1 MISHFSRTIS
11 VDTRI
16 AGLHVQ
22 SHKPKAHCQRLLFNS
37 QSRELMH
44 CVTFVFLPAMKER
57 ATPRWLDV
65 LWLIF
70 LGGLALIPPV
80 AELHKQEFLLII
92 GIFQLLENRF
102 VQLAGKPGPALAV
115 LIKITLATVLINHT
129 GAEAAIN
136 SDYYPIYYLPVMTA
150 AMYFGPLGTLL
161 WTLAASAAYSA
172 YLIQA
177 NQKFTIT
184 ANSISELLMR
194 VLFFFFVAMTVNRFV
209 MQYRLQVR
217 RYQAV
222 SETLSEANR
231 NLKLAQEE
239 ARRAERLAALGQL
252 SAGLAHEIRNP
263 LGVIKGSA
271 EILNQKLGSADPM
284 AKELAGY
291 IYTEVNRVSALVS
304 RFLDFARPSQLD
316 LAASDLTRVVERCL
330 KTVAE
335 QKACAR
341 VKVLRDFAPDLPR
354 VMLDQDLCDQVFTNL
369 LLNACESMG
378 DKGGE
383 LKVRIRRVTG
393 EEDGVVVE
401 VEDSGPGVPK
411 ELKEQIFNPFVTTKK
426 AGVGLGLAIVSK
438 IVDAHGGSVKLISEP
453 GHGACFRVT
462 FPVADATQ

>member
-1 MISHFSRTIS
+1 M
-11 VDTRI
+11 
-16 AGLHVQ
+16 
-22 SHKPKAHCQRLLFNS
+22 N
-37 QSRELMH
+37 
-44 CVTFVFLPAMKER
+44 ER

-70 LGGLALIPPV
+70 LGGLALIPPI
-80 AELHKQEFLLII
+80 AELHKQLILLII
-92 GIFQLLENRF
+92 GITQLLENRF

-115 LIKITLATVLINHT
+115 MIKITLATVLINHT
-129 GAEAAIN
+129 GEGAAIN

-161 WTLAASAAYSA
+161 WTLAASATYSS

-177 NQKFTIT
+177 HKNFTIT
-184 ANSISELLMR
+184 ADSISQLMMR

-231 NLKLAQEE
+231 RLKLAQEE

-271 EILNQKLGSADPM
+271 ELLNQKLAGADPM

-304 RFLDFARPSQLD
+304 RFLDFARPSHLD
-316 LAASDLTRVVERCL
+316 LGAADLAQVVERCL
-330 KTVAE
+330 KTVSE
-335 QKACAR
+335 QGACSR
-341 VKVLRDFAPDLPR
+341 VTVRREFASGLPQ

-369 LLNACESMG
+369 LLNACDAMG
-378 DKGGE
+378 ENGGE
-383 LKVRIRRVTG
+383 LKVRVRRSTDD
-393 EEDGVVVE
+393 DGVVVE
-401 VEDSGPGVPK
+401 IEDSGPGVPP

-426 AGVGLGLAIVSK
+426 TGVGLGLAIVSK

-453 GHGACFRVT
+453 HHGACFRVT
-462 FPVADATQ
+462 FPAADAIQT